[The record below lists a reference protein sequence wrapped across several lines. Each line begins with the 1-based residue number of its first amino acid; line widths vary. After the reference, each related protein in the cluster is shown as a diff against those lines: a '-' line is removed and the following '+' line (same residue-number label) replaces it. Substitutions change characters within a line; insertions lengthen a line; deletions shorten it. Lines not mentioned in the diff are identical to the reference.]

1 MDYAEPLLQLILNEL
16 KSENV
21 DNVLEIFN
29 NYNLNPDFLKEHLV
43 DLQFNPTKVDLFKSV
58 ETKTKT
64 NLTRKY
70 NLHHKGTFKDTVKA
84 HDNDNT

>member
-58 ETKTKT
+58 GKFILIRNK
-64 NLTRKY
+64 N
-70 NLHHKGTFKDTVKA
+70 KDKF
-84 HDNDNT
+84 DKKI